1 MEKFIKAGRV
11 FYALALLVYG
21 IQQFIFGTFRPVFL
35 PAWQSHLPGLAVWA
49 YAFGIVLIAA
59 GLAII
64 FEKKVRET
72 ALLLG
77 GLLLFLALFVHIPFE
92 IIADPYSGHVGVWT
106 AALKELALSGGA
118 FILAGTFRNEKGGSA
133 LNNFLEKLIPYG
145 RIFFSITMIV
155 FGIQHFVYG
164 DIVAAM
170 IPAYFAF
177 PLYLGYV
184 TGFALIVAGLA
195 IMFNIKTKQVA
206 ILLASAIFL
215 WFILLHIPRA
225 IADPSG
231 NRGNEL
237 ASTFDAL
244 AFTGIALMIAFGS
257 KK

>member
-11 FYALALLVYG
+11 CYAIALIVYG
-21 IQQFIFGTFRPVFL
+21 VQQFIFGDFRPVFL
-35 PAWQSHLPGLAVWA
+35 PAWQSHLPGLSGWA
-49 YAFGIVLIAA
+49 YAFGAVLIAA

-64 FEKKVRET
+64 FEKKARET
-72 ALLLG
+72 ALMLG
-77 GLLLFLALFVHIPFE
+77 GLLLLLVLFVHVPFE
-92 IIADPYSGHVGVWT
+92 IIADPYSMHVGVWT

-118 FILAGTFRNEKGGSA
+118 FVLAGTLKDEREGSV
-133 LNNFLEKLIPYG
+133 LISFLEKFIPFG
-145 RIFFSITMIV
+145 SIFFSITMVV

-177 PLYLGYV
+177 PLYLGYLA
-184 TGFALIVAGLA
+184 GIALIIAGLA
-195 IMFNIKTKQVA
+195 IMFSIKTKQVA
-206 ILLASAIFL
+206 LLLATAIFL

-225 IADPSG
+225 VADPSG

-244 AFTGIALMIAFGS
+244 AFTGIALMIAFRS